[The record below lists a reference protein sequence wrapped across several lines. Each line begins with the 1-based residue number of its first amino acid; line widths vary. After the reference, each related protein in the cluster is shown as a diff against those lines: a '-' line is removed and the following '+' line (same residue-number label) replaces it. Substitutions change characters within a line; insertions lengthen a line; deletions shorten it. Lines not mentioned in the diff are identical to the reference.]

1 MIILKI
7 KDLERLYSRYGNI
20 RIEEIISKEKGSCIY
35 ECPKCKGEGTIR
47 TTYNAYPT
55 GLPDSGFV
63 YQEGVKYVDCDL
75 CNCKGYTSH
84 EYKPKIKTEIIG
96 YE

>member
-1 MIILKI
+1 MKI
-7 KDLERLYSRYGNI
+7 KELERLLSRYGNVRLDDVI
-20 RIEEIISKEKGSCIY
+20 KSLKGNCIY
-35 ECPKCKGEGTIR
+35 ECPKCKGEGRIKES
-47 TTYNAYPT
+47 YNAYPQ

-63 YQEGVKYVDCDL
+63 YEPGIRYLNCDL
-75 CNCKGYTSH
+75 CNNKGYTER